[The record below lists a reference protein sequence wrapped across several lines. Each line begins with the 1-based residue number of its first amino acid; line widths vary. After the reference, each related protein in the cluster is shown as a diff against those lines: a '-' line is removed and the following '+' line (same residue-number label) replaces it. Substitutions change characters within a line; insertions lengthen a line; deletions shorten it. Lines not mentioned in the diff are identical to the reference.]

1 MNEETRTLF
10 EQGAVKII
18 ARITEDDQEPDGDF
32 DAEYFERYQACEFA
46 MVEILVEVE
55 LNGVTIG
62 EGSLCGVE
70 HGEVAEGVT
79 ADAWEFVPAVAV
91 GNTVVMG
98 SPLASVVDEA
108 LSNASAWLISTT
120 AQQTI
125 RDLGAASAWSD
136 HVH

>member
-1 MNEETRTLF
+1 MDETRTLF
-10 EQGAVKII
+10 EQGAVRII

-32 DAEYFERYQACEFA
+32 DADYFERYQACEFE
-46 MVEILVEVE
+46 MVGIIVHVE
-55 LNGVTIG
+55 LNGATIG
-62 EGSLCGVE
+62 EASLWGVE
-70 HGEVAEGVT
+70 HGAVAEDVT
-79 ADAWEFVPAVAV
+79 ADAWEFVPAVTE
-91 GNTVVMG
+91 GNTVTMG

>member
-1 MNEETRTLF
+1 MDETHTLF

-32 DAEYFERYQACEFA
+32 DAEYFRRWQECEFE
-46 MVEILVEVE
+46 MVGIIARVE

-62 EGSLCGVE
+62 EDSLWGVE
-70 HGEVAEGVT
+70 HGAVAEGVT
-79 ADAWEFVPAVAV
+79 ADAWEFVPAVTE
-91 GNTVVMG
+91 GHTVVMG

-108 LSNASAWLISTT
+108 LSNANEWLTAIT

-125 RDLGAASAWSD
+125 RDLGAARTWSD